1 MQGRADLYF
10 VAVCVLCGDSI
21 PLTAEVGGRRLDLRG
36 RKRCLACVP
45 YRPLNG
51 PRRQVSRPVQQRLC
65 AHCGRSF
72 PAKLVVNGTTRSMY
86 RRRFCLIC
94 SPYGVHNTSPRRF
107 EDPRVRRR
115 QSWVNYSRRRRVQIK
130 AELVAARGGRCEDC
144 GYERTA
150 WALEFHHRDASTK
163 EFSLGG
169 VLGSIE
175 RARREA
181 GKCSLVCGNCHRIR
195 HARSKTDSG
204 HPVVR
209 FRRNVKLKAVVLA
222 GAACRGCGLAEPVDA
237 LEFHHLD
244 ATEKDFGISVDGI
257 PRSWA
262 RIRSELAKC
271 VLLCA
276 NCHRET
282 HAGLRSFTAHHAIR
296 EAAAA
301 YRVRIACAA

>member
-1 MQGRADLYF
+1 M
-10 VAVCVLCGDSI
+10 
-21 PLTAEVGGRRLDLRG
+21 
-36 RKRCLACVP
+36 
-45 YRPLNG
+45 
-51 PRRQVSRPVQQRLC
+51 
-65 AHCGRSF
+65 
-72 PAKLVVNGTTRSMY
+72 
-86 RRRFCLIC
+86 
-94 SPYGVHNTSPRRF
+94 
-107 EDPRVRRR
+107 RRR
-115 QSWVNYSRRRRVQIK
+115 QSWVDYSRRRRVRIK
-130 AELVAARGGRCEDC
+130 AELVAARGGRCEEC
-144 GYERTA
+144 GYGRTI
-150 WALEFHHRDASTK
+150 WALEFHHRDAATK

-169 VLGSIE
+169 FLGSIE

-181 GKCSLVCGNCHRIR
+181 EKCALVCANCHRIR

-209 FRRNVKLKAVVLA
+209 FRRTVKLKAVVVA
-222 GAACRGCGLAEPVDA
+222 GGACRGCGLAEPVDA

-282 HAGLRSFTAHHAIR
+282 HAGLRAFTDRHAIG
-296 EAAAA
+296 ETLSA
-301 YRVRIACAA
+301 YRVAAAGHAA